1 MLCHRGCVSTQGC
14 CAHARST
21 LAVSEG
27 QPLLPHCHQPEL
39 QVRPSWSQTMHILL
53 LQLPRVCTFLEESL
67 CEGELLHGMSDPRQ
81 CHTQM
86 GQAAAGVAFPEL
98 RALSLMPAPPEAAQ
112 NLREQK
118 ITQLSP
124 AISQSLSK
132 DSSK

>member
-1 MLCHRGCVSTQGC
+1 MPQGVCEHPGVLCPCQVHM
-14 CAHARST
+14 
-21 LAVSEG
+21 AVSEG
-27 QPLLPHCHQPEL
+27 QPLLAHCHQPEL

-124 AISQSLSK
+124 AISLSLSK